1 MARHLPPDH
10 PQRDQL
16 YSELHA
22 RPAAHIGLPAFI
34 LLIAVL
40 NEAVPRNAELA
51 HLQRLPGQAHLG
63 LADLESNF
71 LRLQLGNYSL
81 KWERHTE
88 FTRYSLVLPLPAGTD
103 MGQEPDALRSALG
116 LNEDWLS
123 AIPGPNPR
131 RFFAPP
137 P

>member
-10 PQRDQL
+10 PQRSQL

-22 RPAAHIGLPAFI
+22 RPAAHIGLPSLV

-40 NEAVPRNAELA
+40 NEAVPRSAELA
-51 HLQRLPGQAHLG
+51 HLQRLPSQAQLG

-71 LRLQLGNYSL
+71 LRLQFDNYSL

-88 FTRYSLVLPLPAGTD
+88 FTR
-103 MGQEPDALRSALG
+103 
-116 LNEDWLS
+116 
-123 AIPGPNPR
+123 
-131 RFFAPP
+131 
-137 P
+137 